1 MQTFYDSAL
10 LQLQYN
16 QSSSFWSLSVFTEI
30 GFFFFIISAALMAR
44 SLLNKNIFNVGETL
58 KLKGN
63 ITVNTQ
69 KIVIAES
76 K

>member
-1 MQTFYDSAL
+1 MTLPSCNCSIINLVLFGLSACSQKL
-10 LQLQYN
+10 D
-16 QSSSFWSLSVFTEI
+16 
-30 GFFFFIISAALMAR
+30 FFFFISAALMAG

>member
-1 MQTFYDSAL
+1 MTLPSCNCSIINLVLFG
-10 LQLQYN
+10 
-16 QSSSFWSLSVFTEI
+16 LSEI
-30 GFFFFIISAALMAR
+30 GFFYFISAALMAG

>member
-1 MQTFYDSAL
+1 MT
-10 LQLQYN
+10 QYN

-30 GFFFFIISAALMAR
+30 GFFYFISAALMAG

>member
-1 MQTFYDSAL
+1 MT
-10 LQLQYN
+10 QYN

-30 GFFFFIISAALMAR
+30 GFFNFISAALMAG